1 MFNLQWYLFAMI
13 LLSLHLLFLTSFFSG
28 IALVYVICITST
40 TKECVAGGMRLIC
53 IFSENVQC
61 WLRQGITNAMLRL
74 LLRCTGSY
82 VASMVLKLPNT
93 GIDTEQNFNIK
104 TCRVIEARRPY
115 NVLKGK
121 KIRKPL
127 SLMWLYLVIFGLG
140 TRRLKMCQRT
150 NILIWKYFECEAQKI
165 E

>member
-1 MFNLQWYLFAMI
+1 MVFICNDITITTFYIPYIIHFWYCPSI
-13 LLSLHLLFLTSFFSG
+13 YYITTS
-28 IALVYVICITST
+28 
-40 TKECVAGGMRLIC
+40 TKECVAGGMRPLC

-127 SLMWLYLVIFGLG
+127 SLMWLYPVISGSG
-140 TRRLKMCQRT
+140 TRRLKRNQRT
-150 NILIWKYFECEAQKI
+150 NILHWKYLECETQKI
-165 E
+165 EWLL